1 MEEKITIRCEE
12 NIRKILSNANKLND
26 LRKENLLS
34 FDKSSTMVGAS
45 DTFVKESQ
53 TELAEI
59 IFALQQHANRSLADI
74 INSLL
79 QHTNNNLHKILR
91 SIAQKEQET
100 NIIGNIGT
108 KKSGD
113 RIYSAHKDN
122 PQTVARLLGE
132 VISDFLVGLSKN
144 KSNLIVKDLVSNM
157 IAYFDNLDYKQLDSS
172 QTLLRILDFLSSPI
186 YYTNEECEESND
198 KKSLK

>member
-1 MEEKITIRCEE
+1 MKR
-12 NIRKILSNANKLND
+12 
-26 LRKENLLS
+26 
-34 FDKSSTMVGAS
+34 
-45 DTFVKESQ
+45 
-53 TELAEI
+53 
-59 IFALQQHANRSLADI
+59 
-74 INSLL
+74 
-79 QHTNNNLHKILR
+79 
-91 SIAQKEQET
+91 
-100 NIIGNIGT
+100 
-108 KKSGD
+108 GD

-186 YYTNEECEESND
+186 CYTNEECEESND

>member
-1 MEEKITIRCEE
+1 MEDKITIRCEE
-12 NIRKILSNANKLND
+12 NIRKNLSNANKLND

-59 IFALQQHANRSLADI
+59 IFALQQHANGGLADI

-91 SIAQKEQET
+91 LIAQKEQET
-100 NIIGNIGT
+100 NIRNIGT
-108 KKSGD
+108 KKSDD

-186 YYTNEECEESND
+186 CYTNEECEESND